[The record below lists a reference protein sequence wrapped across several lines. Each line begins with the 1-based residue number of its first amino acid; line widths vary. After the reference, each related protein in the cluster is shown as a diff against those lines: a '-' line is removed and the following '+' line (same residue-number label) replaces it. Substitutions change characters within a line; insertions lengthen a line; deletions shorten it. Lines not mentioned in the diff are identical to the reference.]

1 MKAHRFVLVT
11 VLLLAMSLLVV
22 AAPSAQAQNKWGE
35 DNSNPGEFGPLFGA
49 GNWNCRHWLS
59 SPAAEKEGGSWIL
72 GWWQAAND
80 FDTKDRF
87 IEHSL
92 GGDDAIL
99 ARVIARCQAMPGMAL
114 TNAVGE
120 AYSRIGQFKKKSTK

>member
-1 MKAHRFVLVT
+1 
-11 VLLLAMSLLVV
+11 VV
-22 AAPSAQAQNKWGE
+22 VAPSAQAQNQWGE
-35 DNSNPGEFGPLFGA
+35 DNSNLREFGPLFGA

-80 FDTKDRF
+80 FDTKN
-87 IEHSL
+87 HSGVSL
-92 GGDDAIL
+92 DGDAIL
-99 ARVIARCQAMPGMAL
+99 ARIRTRCEALPGMAL

-120 AYSRIGQFKKKSTK
+120 TYSKVGPVKMKSGK